1 MLPALES
8 TGFTLR
14 KILSC
19 FPQDISLAFAYG
31 SGVFRQSGTSHSQNN
46 MMDFVFAVDDPITW
60 HGMNIKQNRSHYS
73 FLKYFGPKKIS
84 GLQNNYGA
92 GVYYNTLVPC
102 DGKIIKYGV
111 VSTKTLIED
120 LLHWKSL
127 YIAGRLHKPVKFL
140 AQNENERL
148 QTALN
153 SNLKSALTVAFL
165 MLPESFS
172 EEDLYLQ
179 VAGLSYF
186 GDFRMIIGE
195 DRSKVLNI
203 VKPNMLHFQKLYS
216 SILHECPD
224 VVYKQHQG
232 KLEIDKSPEGQLTKL
247 MSLPKNLQQNITT
260 LIETAGK
267 NRDVEELLLQIA
279 QDPDCGLVIR
289 HGVSEIVK
297 SSSLSQSAK
306 GILTAGFRKTVAYS
320 LKKLYKMCKGYR
332 RKNTQNSL
340 SSTHL
345 QK

>member
-19 FPQDISLAFAYG
+19 FPQDLSLAFAYG
-31 SGVFRQSGTSHSQNN
+31 SGVFRQTGTSPSQSQSN
-46 MMDFVFAVDDPITW
+46 MVDFVFAVDDPVTW
-60 HGMNIKQNRSHYS
+60 HGMNIRLNRSHYS
-73 FLKYFGPKKIS
+73 FMKYFGPKKIS
-84 GLQNNYGA
+84 GLQDNYGA

-102 DGKIIKYGV
+102 DDKIIKYGV
-111 VSTKTLIED
+111 VSTETLIKD

-127 YIAGRLHKPVKFL
+127 YMAGRLHKPVRIL

-148 QTALN
+148 QTALK
-153 SNLKSALTVAFL
+153 SNLRSALAVAFL

-195 DRSKVLNI
+195 DKSKVLNI
-203 VKPNMLHFQKLYS
+203 VKPNMLHFRNLYKN
-216 SILHECPD
+216 ILHDCPD
-224 VVYKQHQG
+224 VIYKQHQG

-247 MSLPKNLQQNITT
+247 MSLPMNLQQQITT
-260 LIETAGK
+260 LIETPGK
-267 NRDVEELLLQIA
+267 NRDVEEILLQIA
-279 QDPDCGLVIR
+279 QDPECGIVVK
-289 HGVSEIVK
+289 HGVCEIVK

-306 GILTAGFRKTVAYS
+306 GILTAGGLQSRV
-320 LKKLYKMCKGYR
+320 LDIQR
-332 RKNTQNSL
+332 NTASGRL
-340 SSTHL
+340 
-345 QK
+345 